1 MKIINMPSF
10 GADMAVGK
18 ITEWKVNEGDTVAR
32 GDIIATIETMK
43 GLIDMEVFDNGTI
56 TTLLVKQGE
65 EVQIGVPIAELNLSN
80 ESQIVG
86 PKAERAGPN
95 NIDAAADIDSEHEYS
110 KEADT
115 VNVIDKADIAEPFS
129 IATKKVT
136 PPFSALPPTSLKIS
150 PVALAKAQEQ
160 NIDWKH
166 LKPSGEKNSPI
177 LLADILRLAGD
188 ATKGKV
194 PDHEHKQ
201 KDKAAFMRRAIA
213 AVVSRS
219 KQEIPHYYLQQ
230 DICLDKAQSC
240 LRQYNQG
247 TALTDRILIN
257 ALLYCAIAKALAS
270 FTQFN
275 GFYINDVY
283 KAQDS
288 VHLGN
293 VINLRKGGLMVAAIH
308 NAHTLNAAQM
318 MDKMKD
324 QVFRA
329 KEGGL
334 RMSEVQDSTVTVSN
348 LGERGVDSIQSI
360 IFPPQVAIIG
370 LGRIRLSPWVIDE
383 KLVSANIVT
392 LTLAADH
399 RISDG
404 HSGARLLKKIDAL
417 LQKPKALI

>member
-10 GADMAVGK
+10 GADMAVGE
-18 ITEWKVNEGDTVAR
+18 IAEWKIKEGDKVAR

-56 TTLLVKQGE
+56 AKLLVKQGE
-65 EVQIGVPIAELNLSN
+65 EVQVGIPIAELILNN
-80 ESQIVG
+80 ESQIAH
-86 PKAERAGPN
+86 P
-95 NIDAAADIDSEHEYS
+95 IIDSEGLHNIDVEGVIDSQEAVDS
-110 KEADT
+110 KE
-115 VNVIDKADIAEPFS
+115 VAELPS
-129 IATKKVT
+129 IATKIVT
-136 PPFSALPPTSLKIS
+136 PPFSVSPPPAHLKIS
-150 PVALAKAQEQ
+150 PAARAKAQQQ
-160 NIDWKH
+160 NIDWQH
-166 LKPSGEKNSPI
+166 IKPSDEKNRPI
-177 LLADILRLAGD
+177 LLADILKLAER
-188 ATKGKV
+188 ATKEQI
-194 PDHEHKQ
+194 PNQEHKQ
-201 KDKAAFMRRAIA
+201 KDEAAFMRRAIA

-219 KQEIPHYYLQQ
+219 KQEIPHYYLKQ
-230 DICLDKAQSC
+230 DICLDEAQSW
-240 LRQYNQG
+240 LSQHN
-247 TALTDRILIN
+247 ASAPIADRILIN
-257 ALLYCAIAKALAS
+257 SLLYCAIAKALTS

-275 GFYINDVY
+275 GFYINDEY
-283 KAQDS
+283 KPQVS

-293 VINLRKGGLMVAAIH
+293 VINLRKGGLVVAAIH
-308 NAHTLNAAQM
+308 NAHTLSPAQM
-318 MDKMKD
+318 MDKIKD
-324 QVFRA
+324 QVIRA

-334 RMSEVQDSTVTVSN
+334 RMSEMQDSTVTVSN

>member
-10 GADMAVGK
+10 GADMAVGE
-18 ITEWKVNEGDTVAR
+18 IAEWKIKEGDKVAR

-56 TTLLVKQGE
+56 AKLLVKQGE
-65 EVQIGVPIAELNLSN
+65 EVQVGIPIAELILNN
-80 ESQIVG
+80 ESQIAH
-86 PKAERAGPN
+86 P
-95 NIDAAADIDSEHEYS
+95 IIDSEGLHNIDVEGVIDSQEAVDS
-110 KEADT
+110 KE
-115 VNVIDKADIAEPFS
+115 VAELPS
-129 IATKKVT
+129 IATKIVT
-136 PPFSALPPTSLKIS
+136 PPFSVSPPPAHLKIS
-150 PVALAKAQEQ
+150 PAARAKAQQQ
-160 NIDWKH
+160 NIDWQH
-166 LKPSGEKNSPI
+166 IKPSDEKNRPI
-177 LLADILRLAGD
+177 LLADILKLAEL
-188 ATKGKV
+188 ATKEQI
-194 PDHEHKQ
+194 PNQEHKQ
-201 KDKAAFMRRAIA
+201 KDEAAFMRRAIA

-219 KQEIPHYYLQQ
+219 KQEIPHYYLKQ
-230 DICLDKAQSC
+230 DICLDEAQSW
-240 LRQYNQG
+240 LSQHN
-247 TALTDRILIN
+247 ASAPIADRILIN
-257 ALLYCAIAKALAS
+257 SLLYCAIAKALTS